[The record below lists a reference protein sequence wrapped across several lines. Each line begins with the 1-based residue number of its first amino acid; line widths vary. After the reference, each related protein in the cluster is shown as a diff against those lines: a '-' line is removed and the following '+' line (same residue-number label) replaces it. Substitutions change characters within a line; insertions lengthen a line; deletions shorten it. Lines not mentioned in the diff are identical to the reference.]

1 MLKLLIA
8 TDGSDDSL
16 RAVRHV
22 VDLAARRITVEAVVC
37 NVQPEVMTGEIGPV
51 SSIEDA
57 ERNRTLHAQAAFDA
71 ALALLREAG
80 VHAVAH
86 EATGDAAKEIVAA
99 ADAYAC
105 DGIVMGRRG
114 LGRFASLVGSSVST
128 EVVRKAHVP
137 VTLVK

>member
-8 TDGSDDSL
+8 TDGSDDAL

-22 VDLAARRITVEAVVC
+22 ADLAAHRVTVEAVVC
-37 NVQPEVMTGEIGPV
+37 NVQTPVMAGEIGPV
-51 SSIEDA
+51 ASVEIA
-57 ERNRTLHAQAAFDA
+57 ERRRTLAATSAFAA
-71 ALALLREAG
+71 ALAVLREAG
-80 VHAVAH
+80 IHAVAH
-86 EATGDAAKEIVAA
+86 EATGDPAKEIVAA

-114 LGRFASLVGSSVST
+114 LGRFASLVGSSVSS